1 MRFSIQSIV
10 LATSSFAAMGAS
22 AASSCWA
29 TSTGVGG
36 NFPSLADMHV
46 DAILFCTQFAPTNP
60 AYIVSSGRVIFGYQS
75 ASFSGSFASPT
86 SCLAS
91 FNAIVADCYG
101 TNLSR
106 PATLGGTINDAGGA
120 HLVISFNSGAK
131 L

>member
-46 DAILFCTQFAPTNP
+46 DATQFCTQFAPTNP

-75 ASFSGSFASPT
+75 ASFSGNFANAT
-86 SCLAS
+86 TCLSS
-91 FNAIVADCYG
+91 FNAIISDCYG
-101 TNLSR
+101 TNPNR
-106 PATLGGTINDAGGA
+106 PATLGGTIDDVGSA
-120 HLVISFNSGAK
+120 HLVISFNSGLK